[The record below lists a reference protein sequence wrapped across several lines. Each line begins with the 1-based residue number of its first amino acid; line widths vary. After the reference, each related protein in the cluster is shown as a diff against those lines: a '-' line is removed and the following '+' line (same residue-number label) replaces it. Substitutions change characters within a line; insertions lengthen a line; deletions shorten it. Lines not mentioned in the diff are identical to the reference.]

1 MQIPTFLAATTFL
14 LAIASVRADEA
25 TTTAAMVEE
34 APGFAAI
41 EPPPTDQITAACP
54 AATAKYCADERDNL
68 NMHRVADCLFGHIG
82 YLVRAKKQTACRKA
96 VFTYQKAAAKKSASG
111 VAKACY
117 TCPLNPD
124 NDPCLLRR

>member
-1 MQIPTFLAATTFL
+1 
-14 LAIASVRADEA
+14 
-25 TTTAAMVEE
+25 MVEE

-41 EPPPTDQITAACP
+41 EPPPTDQITAACQ

-68 NMHRVADCLFGHIG
+68 NMHRVADCLFAHIG

-111 VAKACY
+111 VAKAC
-117 TCPLNPD
+117 TRVHSTRTTIPA
-124 NDPCLLRR
+124 CLRLWHNAHHSHPG